1 MEKLGL
7 GYADLQPLNP
17 QLVYAAAST
26 YGPLGSM
33 KNASGVDLIAQAE
46 SGLMGITGLPG
57 GDGLPVGAAVADAL
71 GGVNLAFAVTA
82 ALYAR
87 ERSGM
92 GQAVNVSLVGGLL
105 GLQAWELQ
113 NHVLSRMP
121 SPRAGRSHPFVKTLW
136 QSFRGSEGE
145 FVVAEVK
152 DSWPGICRAIGR
164 PELVGEERFRSVGRR
179 LKHRAALLE
188 ILENVFAAAPAAEWV
203 RRLRAEG
210 VLAAP
215 VRSYADIAADPDTL
229 ANGYLRRLAHP
240 KKGTIVTPGPFLHF
254 SATPPEIRA
263 AAPEL
268 GEHTLAVLREA
279 GYGDR
284 DIDELRS
291 GGAIA

>member
-1 MEKLGL
+1 
-7 GYADLQPLNP
+7 
-17 QLVYAAAST
+17 
-26 YGPLGSM
+26 
-33 KNASGVDLIAQAE
+33 
-46 SGLMGITGLPG
+46 
-57 GDGLPVGAAVADAL
+57 
-71 GGVNLAFAVTA
+71 
-82 ALYAR
+82 
-87 ERSGM
+87 
-92 GQAVNVSLVGGLL
+92 
-105 GLQAWELQ
+105 
-113 NHVLSRMP
+113 
-121 SPRAGRSHPFVKTLW
+121 
-136 QSFRGSEGE
+136 
-145 FVVAEVK
+145 
-152 DSWPGICRAIGR
+152 
-164 PELVGEERFRSVGRR
+164 
-179 LKHRAALLE
+179 
-188 ILENVFAAAPAAEWV
+188 V